1 MHNQESMFRQIK
13 KKEYNEA
20 FQSLK
25 DIKKKNFL
33 VFQYSKI
40 YVIQCKF
47 GRHLNSYFNIELN
60 KRDLV
65 L

>member
-25 DIKKKNFL
+25 DIKKKEFL
-33 VFQYSKI
+33 GFPV
-40 YVIQCKF
+40 
-47 GRHLNSYFNIELN
+47 
-60 KRDLV
+60 
-65 L
+65 